1 MGRSP
6 CCDKLGLKKGPWTTE
21 EDELLVKYINQHGH
35 GNWRSLPKN
44 AGLSLSFTLF
54 FLCVKGFMRF

>member
-21 EDELLVKYINQHGH
+21 EDELLVKYINQHEH
-35 GNWRSLPKN
+35 GNWRL
-44 AGLSLSFTLF
+44 
-54 FLCVKGFMRF
+54 V